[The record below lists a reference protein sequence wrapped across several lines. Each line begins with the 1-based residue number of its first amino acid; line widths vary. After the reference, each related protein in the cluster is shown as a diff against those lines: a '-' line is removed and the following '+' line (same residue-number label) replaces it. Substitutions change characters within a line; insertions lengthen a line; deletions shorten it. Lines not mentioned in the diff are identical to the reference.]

1 MKKLEPFTA
10 KQFYEND
17 NYKLITETSI
27 LYFDNLDTT
36 GQSWKQF
43 FFAANGLKINFR
55 NQNLPCLVWN
65 KGFIK
70 GAEFKDLK
78 QLYLE
83 KLVPFNA

>member
-36 GQSWKQF
+36 GQSWKQI
-43 FFAANGLKINFR
+43 FFAANSLKIYFR
-55 NQNLPCLVWN
+55 H
-65 KGFIK
+65 
-70 GAEFKDLK
+70 
-78 QLYLE
+78 
-83 KLVPFNA
+83 